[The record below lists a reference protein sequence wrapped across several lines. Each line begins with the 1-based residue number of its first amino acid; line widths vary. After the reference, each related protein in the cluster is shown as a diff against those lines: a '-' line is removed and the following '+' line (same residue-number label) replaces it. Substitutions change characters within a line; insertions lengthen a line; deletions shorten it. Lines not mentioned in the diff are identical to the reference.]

1 MKQRTMKHKNY
12 HPGKLPLWAAIV
24 ACLNLLVIGSHG
36 QALSNIF
43 DVAIGQNT
51 YTNML
56 TRDGSSESDVWVNSF
71 AGMIP
76 RSGTS
81 FFASANGNT
90 NITFLSIGLTKVLGG
105 TIEAR
110 PYLVSFFVAKYN
122 DRPAP
127 ASRGVEFA
135 DFLSLRIG
143 GMDGTMLWSNTPT
156 PVVDGQWVQW
166 SGIYT
171 PAPADVGKPFLF
183 HAVWDERPLVA
194 IAIDGP
200 MVARPTPPVLSI
212 GIGCVDICLDALA
225 GRSYQLEYQSAA
237 TTNQWVP
244 VLLPF
249 SGTGS
254 RTCIVDNV
262 RGEPQRIY
270 RVREL

>member
-1 MKQRTMKHKNY
+1 MKPRRNHFEEIA
-12 HPGKLPLWAAIV
+12 LWPFLL
-24 ACLNLLVIGSHG
+24 ACMSLLTLCSHG
-36 QALSNIF
+36 QVLSNVF
-43 DVAIGQNT
+43 DRTIGQNT

-56 TRDGSSESDVWVNSF
+56 NGEDASESDVWTDSL
-71 AGMIP
+71 AGLLP
-76 RSGTS
+76 QSGAD

-135 DFLSLRIG
+135 DFLLLRIG
-143 GMDGTMLWSNTPT
+143 GMDGTMVWTNTPT
-156 PVVDGQWVQW
+156 PAVDGQWVQW

-171 PAPADVGKPFLF
+171 PAAADVGKPFLF

-200 MVARPTPPVLSI
+200 MVARPPGPALSI
-212 GIGCVDICLDALA
+212 GIGCVDICLDAFA
-225 GRSYQLEYQSAA
+225 GRTYQLEYQSAA
-237 TTNQWVP
+237 TTNQWAP
-244 VLLPF
+244 VLPPF

-254 RTCIVDNV
+254 RTCMVDSV
-262 RGEPQRIY
+262 SGEPQRIY